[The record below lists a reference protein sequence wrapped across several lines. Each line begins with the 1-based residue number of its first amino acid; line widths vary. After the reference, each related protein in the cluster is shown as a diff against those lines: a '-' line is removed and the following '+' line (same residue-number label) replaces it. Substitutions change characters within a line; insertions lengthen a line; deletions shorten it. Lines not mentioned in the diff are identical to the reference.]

1 MKKKLVF
8 RTFINGET
16 KEEISQY
23 YENKGVEGKYQTRDG
38 LGDVYQ
44 MIADGKC
51 VCFGFRAS
59 CPKHGTKTSIYSTST
74 STSR

>member
-1 MKKKLVF
+1 M
-8 RTFINGET
+8 TT
-16 KEEISQY
+16 KEYKQKLY
-23 YENKGVEGKYQTRDG
+23 EGKNVDKEYQTMDG